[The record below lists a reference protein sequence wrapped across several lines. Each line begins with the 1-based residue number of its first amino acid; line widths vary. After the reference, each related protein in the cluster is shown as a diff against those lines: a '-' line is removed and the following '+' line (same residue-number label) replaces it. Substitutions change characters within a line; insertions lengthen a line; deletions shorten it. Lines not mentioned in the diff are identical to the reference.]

1 MRRCFENNPGGIAVF
16 KSYVKLILP
25 VVLVMI
31 LMMGARAAFAD
42 SSPLT
47 GVAPTSISNDIGQA
61 IQEVGMPLGGAV
73 LLFAVVITAVQIIIS
88 RFNPC
93 QRENAMSNL
102 WYVGLGGIILGGA
115 LFFAS
120 LFYNIGGTYFK

>member
-1 MRRCFENNPGGIAVF
+1 LF
-16 KSYVKLILP
+16 KSYAKLFLF
-25 VVLVMI
+25 VMLVMI
-31 LMMGARAAFAD
+31 LTICARAAFAD
-42 SSPLT
+42 NSPLT
-47 GVAPTSISNDIGQA
+47 SVAPTSIANDIGHA

-120 LFYNIGGTYFK
+120 LFFNIGGAYFK